1 MAMTDW
7 VMETIVDIAKAVGWP
22 TGRSIAS
29 GALEVERRPL
39 IHILR
44 ANPQNARAHANK
56 RRRQIAAGLRKFSFI
71 NPVFVDDAN
80 MILADHDRNER
91 AKLEGFSAVPVVRF
105 DRLVDLQK
113 CADVIADDRIAEQA
127 GWNPEILAVE
137 LGEWIDLWTVEGFE
151 RFKQTDAARLAS
163 DDAPRRR
170 CSGPADGPFL
180 APSALGGR
188 ER

>member
-7 VMETIVDIAKAVGWP
+7 VMETIVDIAKAGGWP